1 MGNQSHKSVPSVWQN
16 YYMMEATMILMKTPS
31 EIIQAVHLWH
41 RGDLTAGTLAARLGL
56 DPVKL
61 LGMFEVNGV
70 CDYTGRLDFPD
81 NPNYTL
87 QVLLLHLLHMCMTRI
102 VLLERHLK
110 QAHGYSPKT
119 KKAGG

>member
-1 MGNQSHKSVPSVWQN
+1 MAL
-16 YYMMEATMILMKTPS
+16 EKTPS

-41 RGDLTAGTLAARLGL
+41 RGDLTPGTLAARLGV

-61 LGMFEVNGV
+61 LGMLDENGV

-81 NPNYTL
+81 NPNYTI
-87 QVLLLHLLHMCMTRI
+87 QVILFHQLFSCMSRI
-102 VLLERHLK
+102 LLLERHLK
-110 QAHGYSPKT
+110 EAHGYSPKT